1 MTTAPE
7 FEIEPVTFTTSD
19 NYNLSGA
26 IYRPKDPSCA
36 VLISGGTGFPKE
48 FYRHVASHYAIMGAL
63 VMLFDYRGIGGSAPD
78 SLVDCGIGYT
88 DWGRLDMPAA
98 LDALSVQASGL
109 PIYHLAHS
117 VGGHFAGFMP
127 NHGLIEKH
135 AFVCVGS
142 GYWRKHPLSF
152 NLFELYFWWLHGPIA
167 LRLKGF
173 IPSDFG
179 WKGMALPKGVFT
191 TWKRW
196 CHNPSYYEDEL
207 KSSLRPHHFDAVTA
221 PIKSWIYTDD
231 PIANTET
238 APDILR
244 CYTKAPSEIVIQK
257 PSELGVKAVGHQSA
271 FRRGN
276 EQLWDQWWNW
286 FNQL

>member
-127 NHGLIEKH
+127 
-135 AFVCVGS
+135 
-142 GYWRKHPLSF
+142 
-152 NLFELYFWWLHGPIA
+152 
-167 LRLKGF
+167 
-173 IPSDFG
+173 SDFG